1 LYYDVARVK
10 DDQATTLCSSGRET
24 TARKRPDDRSET
36 TAMTVL
42 ITGGTKGI
50 GLAIARRFA
59 KPGVDIFMAYK
70 RDDDSAAA
78 ASAEIGALGARP
90 HAIRT
95 DVGTPAGAR
104 ELIAKVGAVVDQ
116 LDVVVHGAVKVL
128 VGPILDADPEAFR
141 EAITLN
147 GTSLVFLVQ
156 AARPLLKRG
165 SSVIFLSSRGSRQ
178 IVPAYAAIGAG
189 KALAEA
195 LARYLAPELAPLGV
209 RINCVAPGTLD
220 TEAVRNRRRNGR
232 LSRQRS
238 RRQSERTQ
246 HHPRRLHRAGRL
258 PRWPGGVDDSGAGH
272 LRQRRPVHHRL
283 RQMRQY
289 ERGNALGH
297 ERTTDP

>member
-1 LYYDVARVK
+1 M
-10 DDQATTLCSSGRET
+10 
-24 TARKRPDDRSET
+24 RPSHANRISET
-36 TAMTVL
+36 GTTSILVIRRRRTEWPQKPVSGPVKRLTRGNEAAMAVL

-70 RDDDSAAA
+70 RDDDSASQ
-78 ASAEIGALGARP
+78 ASAEIAALGARP

-95 DVGTPAGAR
+95 DVGTPEGAR
-104 ELIAKVGAVVDQ
+104 DLIAKVGVVVDR

-128 VGPILDADPEAFR
+128 VGPILDADPEAFA

-147 GTSLVFLVQ
+147 GTSLVFLLQ

-178 IVPAYAAIGAG
+178 IVPDYAAIGAG

-195 LARYLAPELAPLGV
+195 LTRYLAPELAPLGV

-220 TEAVRNRRRNGR
+220 TEAVRDLFGGETDAFLASEAAGNPSGRNITHDDYTGVVAF
-232 LSRQRS
+232 LASPEASMIQG
-238 RRQSERTQ
+238 QVIFVN
-246 HHPRRLHRAGRL
+246 
-258 PRWPGGVDDSGAGH
+258 GG
-272 LRQRRPVHHRL
+272 
-283 RQMRQY
+283 QY
-289 ERGNALGH
+289 IIA
-297 ERTTDP
+297 